1 MAQLQVSTTL
11 LKYRQLEYLRL
22 HLLVNT
28 ASQKVTGDVPRALS
42 STSSYPASSFFP
54 WSSQKLSSPSPGSA
68 ASLEKF
74 RQEPEIEKRSLIR
87 TETRGWDRTLWWKG
101 VKQVLMTKHPWDPGV
116 GREAQAISH
125 EFQWGWIPAVLSDPV
140 HVVSWASVHGE
151 ILHHRRSVL
160 RSSGR
165 PASRQHNTKEMPSND
180 KNHKREFKFSPFTGD
195 RCKFTI
201 RGRWETGKIWIP
213 HSQPKSALSW
223 LDSCSQMSTN
233 SITGAARDISSPET
247 TQALRWRN
255 TLF

>member
-1 MAQLQVSTTL
+1 MTQFQVSITL

-74 RQEPEIEKRSLIR
+74 RQEPEVEKRSLIR

-140 HVVSWASVHGE
+140 HVVSWASVLGKSC
-151 ILHHRRSVL
+151 I
-160 RSSGR
+160 
-165 PASRQHNTKEMPSND
+165 
-180 KNHKREFKFSPFTGD
+180 TGD
-195 RCKFTI
+195 LCSGVLGDLLPGNTIPRRCPATVRIIK
-201 RGRWETGKIWIP
+201 RNLNVLL
-213 HSQPKSALSW
+213 SQVIDAN
-223 LDSCSQMSTN
+223 SQ
-233 SITGAARDISSPET
+233 
-247 TQALRWRN
+247 
-255 TLF
+255 